1 MSIGTIAQL
10 PGDLT
15 MRPRRNAIVVL
26 IGCVFTLHTA
36 CIAQQEQRTRRSIRV
51 VPMEEV
57 YAVSPDGNVRFT
69 LLPNAERLTF
79 KITMGDAKVIEQSP
93 IVMSIDGY
101 DLSSGV
107 VFSRLERYELDET
120 YPFRGVR
127 DTATDRCN
135 GVRIFLHHD
144 LSLCDFTLEIRAFD
158 DGIAFRHIIP
168 GIESASRVPDEYT
181 TFVIPAGS
189 TVWSHDMDGHYEA
202 EYRRQEIS
210 EIGVGQWAGPPV
222 TIELPN
228 SGGYAS
234 ITEANLTNYSGMALE
249 ADGRSGWVIGLGH
262 RQPLNYPFELR
273 YGREEARRLGKPA
286 AVKGTITT
294 PWRVVIVGREL
305 NRLVNSTI
313 LPNLCPPPDPALFPD
328 GVQTSWLKPGRA
340 VWRYVD
346 GGDGS
351 FEGLKEFSRMA
362 GRLGF
367 EHHVIEGVWS
377 RWTTEQRKEMVGYSK
392 AQGVGVWFWKHS
404 KQLRTAKDQ
413 DEFFAMLHGLG
424 VVGAKIDFFDHE
436 AKEVV
441 DLYDDL
447 LRKAAQYQ
455 IMLVFHGANKPTGR
469 ERTWPNEMV
478 REAIRGMESSRMME
492 RARHQTILP
501 FTRYLAG
508 PADYTTMV
516 FSERRRDSN
525 VPHQIATMVVYS
537 SPLLTIAAHPQSI
550 LDNPAAGVI
559 KGIPAI
565 WDETIVLPDSKIGEC
580 VVFARRTGDT
590 WFLAIM
596 NALTPRSLKISLSFL
611 GPGTYQTTLVRD
623 DTQNSAGVK
632 IESATSTA
640 VDSMPIDLVSGGGF
654 VARFS
659 KR

>member
-1 MSIGTIAQL
+1 
-10 PGDLT
+10 
-15 MRPRRNAIVVL
+15 MRIRHSAVML
-26 IGCVFTLHTA
+26 FAGCAFTLYAVAH
-36 CIAQQEQRTRRSIRV
+36 AQQEQKTRRLIRV
-51 VPMEEV
+51 VPMQEV
-57 YAVSPDGNVRFT
+57 EIVSPDARVRFT
-69 LLPNAERLTF
+69 LLFSAERLTF
-79 KITMGDAKVIEQSP
+79 TVTMGSVEVIQPSP
-93 IVMSIDGY
+93 IVMSVDGY

-107 VFSRLERYELDET
+107 VFKALERYAVDET
-120 YPFRGVR
+120 YPFRGAHSV
-127 DTATDRCN
+127 ATNRCN
-135 GVRIFLHHD
+135 GARIVLQHD
-144 LSLCDFTLEIRAFD
+144 LSQYDFTLEIRAFN
-158 DGIAFRHIIP
+158 DGIAFRHVLP
-168 GIESASRVPDEYT
+168 GSDSVSRVPDEYT

-202 EYRRQEIS
+202 AYLRQEIS
-210 EIGVGQWAGPPV
+210 EIPPGQWAGPPV
-222 TIELPN
+222 TIELPH
-228 SGGYAS
+228 SAGYAS
-234 ITEANLTNYSGMALE
+234 VTEANLTNYSGMALE
-249 ADGRSGWVIGLGH
+249 ADGRCGWAVGLGH

-273 YGREEARRLGKPA
+273 YGREEARRLGRPA
-286 AVKGTITT
+286 AIAGPITT
-294 PWRVVIVGREL
+294 PWRVVMVSRDL
-305 NRLVNSTI
+305 NTLVNSTI
-313 LPNLCPPPDPALFPD
+313 LSNLCPPPDPALFPD
-328 GVQTSWLKPGRA
+328 GIRTSWLKSGRA
-340 VWRYVD
+340 AWRYVD

-351 FEGLKEFSRMA
+351 FEGLKEFSRLA

-377 RWTTEQRKEMVGYSK
+377 RWTTEQRKELVEYSG

-404 KQLRTAKDQ
+404 RQLRTAKDQ
-413 DEFFAMLHGLG
+413 DEFFAMLHDLG

-447 LRKAAQYQ
+447 LRKAAQHR

-516 FSERRRDSN
+516 FNERRRDSS
-525 VPHQIATMVVYS
+525 VPHQIASLVVYS
-537 SPLLTIAAHPQSI
+537 SPLLTVAAHPQSI
-550 LDNPAAGVI
+550 LDNPAVEVI
-559 KGIPAI
+559 KSIPAI

-596 NALTPRSLKISLSFL
+596 NALTPRRFKIPLSFL
-611 GPGTYQTTLVRD
+611 GPGMYETTLVRD
-623 DTQNSAGVK
+623 DTLNSAGVK
-632 IESATSTA
+632 IESATNTA
-640 VDSMPIDLVSGGGF
+640 IDSMPIDLMNGGGF

-659 KR
+659 KK